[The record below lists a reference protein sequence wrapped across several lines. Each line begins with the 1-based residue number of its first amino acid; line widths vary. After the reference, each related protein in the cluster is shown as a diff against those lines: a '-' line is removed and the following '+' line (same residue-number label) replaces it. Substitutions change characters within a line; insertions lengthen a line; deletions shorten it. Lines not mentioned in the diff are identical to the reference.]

1 MTKRSNNAWLKRFM
15 KERGLTRAEVAKAC
29 EVTVSTVD
37 RWLVPPRKVSR
48 RNMPDMA
55 VKVLL
60 LLDELGRVPKKTDSG
75 G

>member
-1 MTKRSNNAWLKRFM
+1 MVKRNNNAWLKRFM
-15 KERGLTRAEVAKAC
+15 KERRLTRSDVARFC
-29 EVTVSTVD
+29 EVSLSTVD

-60 LLDELGRVPKKTDSG
+60 CLDELGRIPKVEKT
-75 G
+75 